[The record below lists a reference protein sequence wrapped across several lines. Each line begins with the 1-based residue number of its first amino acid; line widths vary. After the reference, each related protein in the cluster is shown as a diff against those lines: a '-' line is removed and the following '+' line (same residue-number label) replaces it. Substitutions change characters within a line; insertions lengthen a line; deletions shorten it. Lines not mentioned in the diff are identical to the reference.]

1 MPYSPLDGYPGA
13 GEDGVDAVSAGGV
26 PPFRPSLLLRLH
38 AWVSHRI
45 DRSSGWDKLPRY
57 TGALVLGGLRTQLRK
72 RNLHDTSAAPTTGT
86 SAPIVKG
93 DRFLTARTADGSFN
107 DLRRP
112 DMGRAG
118 TRFGRNVPVR
128 YTYPETPRS
137 LLRPSPRLVSRRL
150 LTRESFIPATSL
162 NLLAGAWLQFMVHDW
177 LSHGK
182 NQKENP
188 WQIELEADDDWP
200 QRPMRILRTRRDPT
214 RPGDGGPQ
222 PPTFVNTASHWWDAS
237 QLYGSDEKVQQTV
250 RSGESGKLRVEPN
263 RLLPVDPA
271 TGVEVTGVS
280 GNWWLGLDLMHTLF
294 TLEHN
299 AICDRL
305 RANYPSW
312 SDQELFDRA
321 RLVNAALLAK
331 IHTVEWTPAI
341 LAHPTIRVALR
352 ANWWGLAEE
361 RVHRLL
367 GRISGAEWISGIPGS
382 ETDHFGVPYSMTE
395 EFVAVYRMHPLL
407 PDDYQLRAVGDDH
420 LIEERAFTEV
430 VFDNARKVLE
440 RVGMENALY
449 SFGVMNPGA
458 LTLHNFPR
466 GMQHLR
472 EPDGTIADMA
482 ATDVLRIRERGV
494 PRYNE
499 FRRLLHK
506 PPVKRFEELSDN
518 PEWVEQMRS
527 VYDDDINAVDL
538 MVGLYAEPRPQGFG
552 FSDTAF
558 RIFILMASRRLN
570 SDRFFTTDFTP
581 EVYTPV
587 GMKWLDDNGFQ
598 SVLLRHFPSLRS
610 ALRAVENPFAPWRRT
625 RR

>member
-1 MPYSPLDGYPGA
+1 
-13 GEDGVDAVSAGGV
+13 
-26 PPFRPSLLLRLH
+26 
-38 AWVSHRI
+38 
-45 DRSSGWDKLPRY
+45 
-57 TGALVLGGLRTQLRK
+57 
-72 RNLHDTSAAPTTGT
+72 
-86 SAPIVKG
+86 VKG

-128 YTYPETPRS
+128 YTYPESPRS

-150 LTRESFIPATSL
+150 LTRESLIPATSL

-182 NQKENP
+182 NQKEDP

-214 RPGDGGPQ
+214 RPGDGGAQ

-250 RSGESGKLRVEPN
+250 RSGESGKLRVEPD
-263 RLLPVDPA
+263 RLLPIDPA

-458 LTLHNFPR
+458 LTLHNYPR

-494 PRYNE
+494 PRYNQ

-538 MVGLYAEPRPQGFG
+538 MIGLYAEPRPQGFG

-610 ALRAVENPFAPWRRT
+610 ALRGVENPFAPWRRT